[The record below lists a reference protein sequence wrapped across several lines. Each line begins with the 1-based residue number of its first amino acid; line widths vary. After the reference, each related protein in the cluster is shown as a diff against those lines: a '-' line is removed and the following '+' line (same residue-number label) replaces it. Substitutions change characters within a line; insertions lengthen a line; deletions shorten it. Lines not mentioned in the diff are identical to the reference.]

1 MKLLLFH
8 FAEIFTVMR
17 NKGPN
22 RDRILKEPLQGNFI
36 DSAMLVAVEIGD
48 PSSVSR
54 LILFGATSAD
64 YALAKSRK
72 EKQYA
77 VTAALLI
84 IKAAMENDRILV
96 LKLYGENVQGDTKI
110 PLTEEDN
117 LEELQAIV
125 ASNNIWTVVP
135 IEISRRNNA
144 SAIREE
150 LLLRTDVDKDSGVV
164 LWFGL
169 CLTQLEISWLRK
181 IYWVKKLRLACN
193 EFASLPPEMGSYL
206 KQCTKLDLQWN
217 RIQEIPSC
225 LLELPS
231 INKLNL
237 SHNNIIDI
245 PDVPKWSASLSV
257 LDLSYN
263 YLSNLPNSAVAP
275 TLRNLNISNNQF
287 RTVPHCVCS
296 FVCLTTLNIANNSN
310 IRSLQPELGRLKN
323 LLNLNLDGLNLK
335 YPPRSVR
342 VTTADCIQYLN
353 SRLRSVR
360 GYYHMKMMLVGKQA
374 MGKST
379 IVARLHNKD
388 IGNEST
394 VGVDISEWKYAPA
407 YHKKTFHFSIWDFA
421 GQEEYYAINQC
432 FLSKR
437 SLYLVVWNVTE
448 GDAGVADLKPWL
460 NSISARA
467 SNSCVI
473 VVGTFLDKV
482 SEEDRQLGKINKL
495 LRKVEK
501 LTRQYHRLVV
511 TNITVVGLKGRME
524 NVDKLKD
531 SIYNAAAEYK
541 IKNQYVMGHKI
552 PSSYHAL
559 DNKLSTIHE
568 LVKEGHHEPIMH
580 AVEFKKMVRDLNL
593 VDIQDDDELHTAT
606 HFLHEV
612 GALLHYD
619 DRKHNLDDLYFVDPC
634 WLCDLMSTVVTVKQ
648 RNTYVKQGILRSK
661 NICFPNRY
669 FNQYLTLLNRFEIA
683 LPLDKD
689 HKRILI
695 PSMLPEK
702 RPDIVAM
709 QQLDD
714 KSCYKRFILFCPSVA
729 QGQAYRH
736 PSPPGFWGR
745 LLSCI
750 MNTVKEVKSI
760 LSEQVP
766 VEEENLVISSNLS
779 HLPNSGYT
787 TDLFNSD
794 SEDQLCPF
802 TETGS
807 MSETCSVIF
816 GDSNA
821 LEGPLENDGVQPLAS
836 SPPTV
841 LTSETSSVTYSN
853 LGEPDID
860 MSTVPSPML
869 SSPTTSESLLSTT
882 KSTFSSKDPINDNT
896 EIELMSEKPSSV
908 YCNVF
913 GEPKVDTSTIL
924 SSKSVTPT
932 SSESLLRTTTT
943 TLHECTMDPLHEY
956 TMDPIIENGLIS
968 EAYTYCNVFGKT
980 LECDKPTI
988 PSPGP
993 SSPTVSESPLTYGPQ
1008 HEQSQGGLLEVFPI
1022 EGGGNLVYWRTG
1034 LFYNVNK
1041 LTFVIESLAEL
1052 KRYQDK
1058 DGVLILASQGA
1069 EGRKIFGQLIDIVEQ
1084 LISEWYPGL
1093 NGELEQKVPC
1103 IECIKCGV
1111 PSPYE
1116 FKVDQLLPL
1125 IADHKLINKCG
1136 GGHEVKLVEIVPD
1149 LLLQDLEP
1157 AFLLD
1162 PREVIYKQEKE
1173 SLLGTGAFGEVYR
1186 GKYKG
1191 RAVAIKLYAAKEN
1204 TKIKE
1209 SFKELRSE
1217 GKILEQLHHPSIV
1230 HMVGVT
1236 VHPTMSLVLE
1246 KAPEGSLQAPLLR
1259 EQRPFPRIVLHRI
1272 AIQVASALHYLHSID
1287 IIWRCVKADDVLLWS
1302 LSPDHLI
1309 NCKICDF
1316 NIATHMDQGGSR
1328 GLYGTKGFIAPEVTY
1343 LNHAKKRSVYDHRAD
1358 IFSFGMFLYQLLARR
1373 HPFHNV
1379 QPFKIEAAIEE
1390 GQRPQLEDV
1399 SLAETGLYYLSRV
1412 MKLCWA
1418 GSPKERPTSQQIVE
1432 WLSASGLQL
1441 IISVVPVSSKYSICN
1456 GCIVTPVM
1464 SSQVGPFTISSELW
1478 ICCDGEEGAEL
1489 SIFTTNTMVKTGKQF
1504 VRENQVRCM
1513 KQCGEHVWV
1522 ASRAGLEYGAVD
1534 IFNKNTKD
1542 LIHNIK
1548 MRENAV
1554 SCITNSDQLVY
1565 MGTMEGYCFAFP
1577 MDVATIQG
1585 DSKPR
1590 YKYVSEHCVDGV
1602 ALTHTCLW
1610 ASTRNQI
1617 HFLNPETLDLE
1628 GVEKRTKNTHAFVG
1642 KMMLSDNG
1650 EQMWS
1655 AHLGGVVISAWSAC
1669 QRAHITDVDVGI
1681 LAEERCHV
1689 ETRDKIMTAMCTAL
1703 DTVWIGLANGHIMVF
1718 GMNSPGELLT
1728 FFRPYNSFI
1737 HFLSASKYPGP
1748 CLKEECM
1755 MLCGGKMYRPDDPFK
1770 ELTDYERK
1778 DEKGEIAD
1786 TAGVAVLWEVL
1797 PAKYMRQVQYLSDG
1811 TGWINYSTLK
1821 KAMTETNFTQ
1831 SMKHCHSAPVS
1842 SPTVTDD
1849 NTYMESNSA
1858 FSYQPDC
1865 VECQESEQDHIGM
1878 LNNDTMMTDVLNDLL
1893 TDSFIKMVD
1902 DIVEPEEIV
1911 VNCGGGHQ
1919 FTLTCE
1925 QPITLKSVIS
1935 KITGHL
1941 RVMGDLMLTY
1951 HLNGGNE
1958 LVTINTNEQMENYL
1972 QLPERPNLHVEQ
1984 ID

>member
-1 MKLLLFH
+1 MEDDCINKALL
-8 FAEIFTVMR
+8 A
-17 NKGPN
+17 
-22 RDRILKEPLQGNFI
+22 
-36 DSAMLVAVEIGD
+36 AVESGS
-48 PSSVSR
+48 PSNAGK
-54 LILFGATSAD
+54 LILRGATNID
-64 YALAKSRK
+64 TALAKSRK

-84 IKAAMENDRILV
+84 IKAAIENDRILV
-96 LKLYGENVQGDTKI
+96 LKLYGENVHGDTKI

-117 LEELQAIV
+117 LEELQAAV
-125 ASNNIWTVVP
+125 AGGNIRTVVP

-144 SAIREE
+144 SAVREE

-169 CLTQLEISWLRK
+169 RLTQLEISWLRK
-181 IYWVKKLRLACN
+181 IYWVKKLRLARN
-193 EFASLPPEMGSYL
+193 EFSSLPPEMGSYL

-217 RIQEIPSC
+217 RIREIPSC

-231 INKLNL
+231 INELNL
-237 SHNNIIDI
+237 SHNDIIDI
-245 PDVPKWSASLSV
+245 PDVPEWSASLSV

-263 YLSNLPNSAVAP
+263 RLSNLPNSAVAP
-275 TLRNLNISNNQF
+275 TLKNLNISHNQF

-296 FVCLTTLNIANNSN
+296 FVGLTTLNIAYNSE
-310 IRSLQPELGRLKN
+310 ILALPSELGRLKS
-323 LLNLNLDGLNLK
+323 LLNLNLDGLNDLND
-335 YPPRSVR
+335 PPRSVR
-342 VTTADCIQYLN
+342 VTTADCIRYLN
-353 SRLRSVR
+353 SRLRSAR

-379 IVARLHNKD
+379 IVARLHNKE

-394 VGVDISEWKYAPA
+394 VGVDVSEWKYAPA
-407 YHKKTFHFSIWDFA
+407 YNKKTFHFSIWDFA
-421 GQEEYYAINQC
+421 GQEEYYATHQC

-437 SLYLVVWNVTE
+437 SLYLLVWNVTE
-448 GDAGVADLKPWL
+448 GDEGVADLKPWL
-460 NSISARA
+460 NNISVRA
-467 SNSCVI
+467 PDSCII

-482 SEEDRQLGKINKL
+482 SEEDRQSGKIDDL
-495 LRKVEK
+495 LRKVEE
-501 LTRQYHRLVV
+501 LTRQYRRLVV

-524 NVDKLKD
+524 NVAKLKD
-531 SIYNAAAEYK
+531 YIYNAAAEYK

-559 DNKLSTIHE
+559 DNKLSTIHR
-568 LVKEGHHEPIMH
+568 LVKDGNHEPIMH
-580 AVEFKKMVRDLNL
+580 AAEFQKMVRDLSL
-593 VDIQDDDELHTAT
+593 VDIQDEDELRTAT

-619 DRKHNLDDLYFVDPC
+619 DRKHNLDDLYFVDPR

-648 RNTYVKQGILRSK
+648 RNPYVKQGILRSK
-661 NICFPNRY
+661 NIPLLFKDKRFPNKY

-702 RPDIVAM
+702 RPDIVTR

-714 KSCYKRFILFCPSVA
+714 KSCYKRFILFRPSMA
-729 QGQAYRH
+729 QGQAYRR
-736 PSPPGFWGR
+736 PTPPGLWSR
-745 LLSCI
+745 LLSRI
-750 MNTVKEVKSI
+750 MNTVKEVRNI

-766 VEEENLVISSNLS
+766 VEEEDLVISSNIS
-779 HLPNSGYT
+779 RLPSSST
-787 TDLFNSD
+787 TTSLFPSVSEQ
-794 SEDQLCPF
+794 SEDPVDTI
-802 TETGS
+802 TENGL
-807 MSETCSVIF
+807 MSET
-816 GDSNA
+816 
-821 LEGPLENDGVQPLAS
+821 AS
-836 SPPTV
+836 MISG
-841 LTSETSSVTYSN
+841 YSN
-853 LGEPDID
+853 TFGGPFECDR
-860 MSTVPSPML
+860 STTIPPSP
-869 SSPTTSESLLSTT
+869 S
-882 KSTFSSKDPINDNT
+882 
-896 EIELMSEKPSSV
+896 
-908 YCNVF
+908 
-913 GEPKVDTSTIL
+913 STI
-924 SSKSVTPT
+924 
-932 SSESLLRTTTT
+932 
-943 TLHECTMDPLHEY
+943 
-956 TMDPIIENGLIS
+956 
-968 EAYTYCNVFGKT
+968 
-980 LECDKPTI
+980 
-988 PSPGP
+988 
-993 SSPTVSESPLTYGPQ
+993 SESPSIPGPR
-1008 HEQSQGGLLEVFPI
+1008 HLSREESQGESMEVFPI
-1022 EGGGNLVYWRTG
+1022 EGGGTLVYWRTG
-1034 LFYNVNK
+1034 LFFNVNK

-1052 KRYQDK
+1052 KRYRDK

-1069 EGRKIFGQLIDIVEQ
+1069 EGRKILGQLIDIVEQ

-1111 PSPYE
+1111 PSPHE

-1136 GGHEVKLVEIVPD
+1136 GGHEVRLVEIVPD
-1149 LLLQDLEP
+1149 LLLQDLDP

-1191 RAVAIKLYAAKEN
+1191 RAVAIKLYIAKEN
-1204 TKIKE
+1204 TKVE
-1209 SFKELRSE
+1209 EGFKELRAES
-1217 GKILEQLHHPSIV
+1217 KVLQQLHHPSLV
-1230 HMVGVT
+1230 CMVGVT

-1246 KAPEGSLQAPLLR
+1246 EAPEGSLQAPLLR
-1259 EQRPFPRIVLHRI
+1259 EQRAFPRIVLHRI
-1272 AIQVASALHYLHSID
+1272 AIQVASALRFLHSIN
-1287 IIWRCVKADDVLLWS
+1287 IIFRDLKADNVLLWS
-1302 LSPDHLI
+1302 LLPDHLI
-1309 NCKICDF
+1309 NCKVTDF
-1316 NIATHMDQGGSR
+1316 NIAAHADPGGAR
-1328 GLYGTKGFIAPEVTY
+1328 GLHGTKGFIAPEVAHV
-1343 LNHAKKRSVYDHRAD
+1343 NRAKERSVYDHRAD

-1418 GSPKERPTSQQIVE
+1418 GSPKDRPASQQIVE
-1432 WLSASGLQL
+1432 WLSASALQL
-1441 IISVVPVSSKYSICN
+1441 IISVVPVSSKYSIRN

-1464 SSQVGPFTISSELW
+1464 SSQVGPVPISSELW
-1478 ICCDGEEGAEL
+1478 ICCDGVEGAEL
-1489 SIFTTNTMVKTGKQF
+1489 SIFTANTMVKAGKHF

-1522 ASRAGLEYGAVD
+1522 ASRAGLEYGVVD

-1650 EQMWS
+1650 EQMWA
-1655 AHLGGVVISAWSAC
+1655 AHLGGVVISAWNAR
-1669 QRAHITDVDVGI
+1669 QRTHITDVDIGI
-1681 LAEERCHV
+1681 LAEERCHI
-1689 ETRDKIMTAMCTAL
+1689 EARDKIMTAMCTAL

-1718 GMNSPGELLT
+1718 GMNPPGELLT
-1728 FFRPYNSFI
+1728 YFRPYNSFI
-1737 HFLSASKYPGP
+1737 RFLSSSKYPGP
-1748 CLKEECM
+1748 CQKEECM

-1778 DEKGEIAD
+1778 DEKGEIVD

-1797 PAKYMRQVQYLSDG
+1797 PAKYTRQVQYLSDG
-1811 TGWINYSTLK
+1811 TGWLNYSTLEK
-1821 KAMTETNFTQ
+1821 SMTDTGFTD

-1849 NTYMESNSA
+1849 DTYMESNGA
-1858 FSYQPDC
+1858 CSYQPDC
-1865 VECQESEQDHIGM
+1865 VERQESEQDHIGL
-1878 LNNDTMMTDVLNDLL
+1878 LNNDTPVTNGLSGLQMADNNAA
-1893 TDSFIKMVD
+1893 
-1902 DIVEPEEIV
+1902 PEEITV
-1911 VNCGGGHQ
+1911 HWGGGHQ
-1919 FTLTCE
+1919 FTLKCE
-1925 QPITLKSVIS
+1925 QPISLESVIS
-1935 KITGHL
+1935 KITEHA

-1951 HLNGGNE
+1951 HLDGGNE
-1958 LVTINTNEQMENYL
+1958 LVTINTNEQMEHYL
-1972 QLPERPNLHVEQ
+1972 QLPERPNLHVEPLK
-1984 ID
+1984 